1 MKSDSVTNEEK
12 RSKILNYK
20 IPLGSFREE
29 EMPSLFN
36 YTENVLDS
44 RMPYCEVLRKN
55 PGFANPS
62 NVEFLTQELGLSNTT
77 GELSLFPSM
86 QNKSAMDSHHNM
98 DFFFVSFFGCLFSNI
113 TLFLLGIAI
122 H

>member
-1 MKSDSVTNEEK
+1 MKSESVTNEEK

-20 IPLGSFREE
+20 IPLGSFRED

-44 RMPYCEVLRKN
+44 RIPYCEVLRKN

-77 GELSLFPSM
+77 GESSLFPSL
-86 QNKSAMDSHHNM
+86 QNKSVDFHQNM
-98 DFFFVSFFGCLFSNI
+98 DCWGLFYIFSAIFCFF
-113 TLFLLGIAI
+113 
-122 H
+122 

>member
-1 MKSDSVTNEEK
+1 MKSESVTNEEK

-20 IPLGSFREE
+20 IPLGSFRED

-44 RMPYCEVLRKN
+44 RIPYCEVLRKN

-77 GELSLFPSM
+77 GESSLFPSL
-86 QNKSAMDSHHNM
+86 QNKSVDFHQNM
-98 DFFFVSFFGCLFSNI
+98 DCWGLFLYLFSNI
-113 TLFLLGIAI
+113 LFLLGIAI
-122 H
+122 L